1 MNLKRT
7 PEAIIFEKLYPEEYK
22 SFGCGPGGVGDWF
35 VPDRMW
41 FGVSVKD
48 ACRQHDHDY
57 RFGIGASDE
66 HRKEC
71 DDRMK
76 ENMHIIVHE
85 KSDSWIL
92 KQLRHIRINTYY
104 VIVRVGGGSSYWG
117 ER

>member
-1 MNLKRT
+1 MKLVRT
-7 PEAIIFEKLYPEEYK
+7 PESIEFEKKFPEEYK
-22 SFGCGPGGVGDWF
+22 SFGCGPGGFWDWF

-41 FGVSVKD
+41 GLSVKE

-57 RFGIGASDE
+57 RFGNGASDE

-76 ENMHIIVHE
+76 ENMDIIVHA
-85 KSDSWIL
+85 KSRSKIL
-92 KQLRHIRINTYY
+92 KSLRHIRINTYY
-104 VIVRVGGGSSYWG
+104 IMVRVGGGSSYWK